1 MKKLLGFASLLLIA
15 LLTAC
20 ADNLDEIAE
29 AGKGDVVSEADRV
42 PVQLSISPS
51 PNAADMTRAPL
62 ASGTTAK
69 HNFST
74 PDGQYLG
81 IFALAQTNTPAGN
94 ITGPVATE
102 NIKWD
107 GSVER
112 ACLLWN
118 QPAKAD
124 STNQWQGEVLEDY
137 YTAIHLLNP
146 ASLGSTPTEVNPSY
160 PLSSWYN
167 YYFYAYY
174 PRVDDSNVHVSNNN
188 VVTADYTLDGS
199 QDIITGIA
207 KPSTSDP
214 DVANGYCGKYF
225 RSKRLA
231 ANGSLALNQTP
242 QLELNHHLA
251 QLRFFVRSK
260 MPAVGTFQMKEIT
273 LLDVPTQWSLTIAD
287 KSDDNNRGTLTSRST
302 TTANIP
308 VREITVGPS
317 NNMTSASDEPVYDGT
332 AYTALTTT
340 PKIAGY
346 AMVPTTAMIETA
358 NSTQNREFATSYQV
372 KLTIRSNDEVAEL
385 TRTISTPEGGFLY
398 GRVYNVIINVDQSS
412 IEDLEIDPREVD
424 MGFPSKTKWACMNI
438 GASTETDLGETNK
451 QVFAWAAT
459 EGHKAAV
466 QSTPFNDG
474 YNFTWENTP
483 YYITKHE
490 DDYSWS
496 KYNSSGNVL
505 EAVDDYASISWGGK
519 WRLPTSDEIQEL
531 INYTNKE
538 WETKNGVVGMTF
550 TSKINGNS
558 IFMPATGYRL
568 FRSNNRDLM
577 YEKTAS
583 GYYWSSTLSNE
594 GNQKAMCLKFTSSG
608 AAFRQ
613 SFDRNRGILLRAVK
627 K

>member
-1 MKKLLGFASLLLIA
+1 MKKLLYFAVLT

-20 ADNLDEIAE
+20 HADNLDEIAE
-29 AGKGDVVSEADRV
+29 AGGAVVPSAADRV

-51 PNAADMTRAPL
+51 STATDPTRSPL
-62 ASGTTAK
+62 ATESNGNFETT
-69 HNFST
+69 
-74 PDGQYLG
+74 DGQYLG
-81 IFALAQTNTPAGN
+81 VFALAQTNTPAAGK
-94 ITGPVATE
+94 TGPVPTAD
-102 NIKWD
+102 IQWD
-107 GSVER
+107 GTVSGAR
-112 ACLLWN
+112 LLWN
-118 QPAKAD
+118 QPANATITD
-124 STNQWQGEVLEDY
+124 QWQGATVAE
-137 YTAIHLLNP
+137 YTAIHLLDP
-146 ASLGSTPTEVNPSY
+146 ASLGASPTEITPAY
-160 PLSSWYN
+160 PLQSWYN
-167 YYFYAYY
+167 YYFYTYY
-174 PRVDDSNVHVSNNN
+174 PRVADNAVHVASN

-199 QDIITGIA
+199 QDVITGIA
-207 KPSTSDP
+207 KPAT
-214 DVANGYCGKYF
+214 DVNNGYCGKYF
-225 RSKRLA
+225 RQIRVDEG
-231 ANGSLALNQTP
+231 GSLPLNKTP
-242 QLELNHHLA
+242 KLELKHHLA

-273 LLDVPTQWSLTIAD
+273 MLDVPTQWSLTIAD
-287 KSDDNNRGTLTSRST
+287 KSDINHTGALTSRSA

-308 VREITVGPS
+308 VRTMTVDAT
-317 NNMTSASDEPVYDGT
+317 NTMTSANDDPVYTGAT
-332 AYTALTTT
+332 ATTLTTT
-340 PKIAGY
+340 AKIAGY
-346 AMVPTTAMIETA
+346 AMVPTTAMLTTA
-358 NSTQNREFATSYQV
+358 NSTLNRQFATDYEVQ
-372 KLTIRSNDEVAEL
+372 LTIQSNAEVAEL
-385 TRTISTPEGGFLY
+385 TRTITSPDGGFLP
-398 GRVYNVIINVDQSS
+398 GKVYNVIINIDQGS

-424 MGFPSKTKWACMNI
+424 MGFPSKTKWAMMNI
-438 GASTETDLGETNK
+438 GANYETDLGEADK

-459 EGHKAAV
+459 EGHKAAA
-466 QSTPFNDG
+466 QNTPFNDG

-496 KYNSSGNVL
+496 KYNSLGNVL

-531 INYTNKE
+531 ISYTNKQ

-568 FRSNNRDLM
+568 FRSSNRDQM
-577 YEKTAS
+577 YERTAS

-608 AAFRQ
+608 AASRQ

>member
-1 MKKLLGFASLLLIA
+1 MKKLLGFASLTLIA

-29 AGKGDVVSEADRV
+29 AGKGDVLSDRV
-42 PVQLSISPS
+42 PVELSISPS
-51 PNAADMTRAPL
+51 SNTTDMTRSPL
-62 ASGTTAK
+62 ATTTNG
-69 HNFST
+69 NFET
-74 PDGQYLG
+74 PRGDSPSDYVYMGV
-81 IFALAQTNTPAGN
+81 FALAQTNTPAGGN
-94 ITGPVATE
+94 TSAVATGDIQWE
-102 NIKWD
+102 E
-107 GSVER
+107 SYAR
-112 ACLLWN
+112 ALWN
-118 QPAKAD
+118 QPTMATIVGE
-124 STNQWQGEVLEDY
+124 STTLQFVDPS
-137 YTAIHLLNP
+137 TLNT
-146 ASLGSTPTEVNPSY
+146 TPKVISRYY
-160 PLSSWYN
+160 PLNSWYN
-167 YYFYAYY
+167 YYFYSYY

-188 VVTADYTLDGS
+188 VVTADYTLNGS
-199 QDIITGIA
+199 QDIITGVA
-207 KPSTSDP
+207 KPAT
-214 DVANGYCGKYF
+214 DVNNGYCGKYF
-225 RSKRLA
+225 RNNSQA
-231 ANGSLALNQTP
+231 SLP
-242 QLELNHHLA
+242 QLTQEHHLA

-273 LLDVPTQWSLTIAD
+273 MLDVPTEWALTIAD
-287 KSDDNNRGTLTSRST
+287 KSNDNNRGTLISRSAT
-302 TTANIP
+302 KANIP
-308 VREITVGPS
+308 VRQITVDAS
-317 NNMTSASDEPVYDGT
+317 NNMTSASDDPVYDGT

-340 PKIAGY
+340 PRIAGY

-358 NSTQNREFATSYQV
+358 NSTLNRNFSTDYVV
-372 KLTIRSNDEVAEL
+372 KLTIRSNKEVAEL
-385 TRTISTPEGGFLY
+385 TRTISTPNGGFLP
-398 GRVYNVIINVDQSS
+398 GKVYNVIINVDQSS

-438 GASTETDLGETNK
+438 GASTETDLGETDK

-459 EGHKAAV
+459 EGHKAAA
-466 QSTPFNDG
+466 QNTPFNDG

-483 YYITKHE
+483 YYITKYE

-538 WETKNGVVGMTF
+538 WGTKNGVSGMTF

-568 FRSNNRDLM
+568 FRSSNRDQM
-577 YEKTAS
+577 YERTAS

-608 AAFRQ
+608 AASRQ